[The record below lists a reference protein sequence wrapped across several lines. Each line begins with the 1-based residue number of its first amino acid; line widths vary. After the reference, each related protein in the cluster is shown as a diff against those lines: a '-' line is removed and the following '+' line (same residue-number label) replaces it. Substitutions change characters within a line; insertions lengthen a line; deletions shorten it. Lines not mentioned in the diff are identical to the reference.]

1 MNITEI
7 RIKNFRSFGS
17 DDRPIKIDRLT
28 TIIGANSSG
37 KTALIHAL
45 LKLFGVNPK
54 DRQLLRSDFHV
65 PYNKKPEELT
75 DDKKLSIEVK
85 IEFPELMKA
94 GKGDNTVPSFFKQ
107 MMVGMPKE
115 IPYLRIRLE
124 ATWSQ
129 LEIPEGEIET
139 KLFYVTVP
147 YGDEEKEESLKPVP
161 VHDKSLIQMVYVPA
175 VREPASQL
183 KNASGTIL
191 WRLLKYIAWPENTNT
206 EIQKNV
212 LPLEQFLESVGGLK
226 DVGEEIQKAWNK
238 YHRDPR
244 YRTTDIQFSETS
256 LDTLLK
262 NINIRFSPTEDMT
275 NYSIDQLGDGLRSL
289 FYISLVSTLLEIEQK
304 IFNDTTGKY
313 RRTKGPN
320 ALTILAVEEPENHI
334 SPHLLGRITANLRK
348 ISIIDNAQV
357 IITSHSASIVR
368 RIEPEEIRH
377 AKILT
382 KGSNKGTTSISEIK
396 LPPKKDEAHKY
407 VKEAVRAYPEL
418 YFAQLVILGEG
429 DSEELIIPRLLE
441 VEDIILDDETISV
454 VPLGGRYVNHFW
466 RLLNQL
472 DIPHVT
478 LLDLDRER
486 GGGDWTRIKYAIKQ
500 LLENGADPKKLLLM
514 GSKMVSKDIIEVM
527 HKRTLTELK
536 GPNSIKAMENWI
548 KKLESYNVFFSS
560 PIDIDFL
567 MLQSFTEEY
576 KTVAPQGPDLPDRA
590 IDLDGYNEAVSNG
603 VRATLKKKKD
613 ASGFGYT
620 FSDEEKELMLWY
632 NTLFLGRSKPSTHIE
647 ALVKI
652 ESAHL
657 SANCPKPLKNAIK
670 AIKKI
675 LEEKGITN
683 HEEKI

>member
-1 MNITEI
+1 MNITEL

-17 DDRPIKIDRLT
+17 DNNPIKIDRLT

-45 LKLFGVNPK
+45 LKVFGVNAK
-54 DRQLLRSDFHV
+54 DRQLSRSDFHV

-75 DDKKLSIEVK
+75 EDKKLSIEVK
-85 IEFPELMKA
+85 IEFPELKKE
-94 GKGDNTVPSFFKQ
+94 GEGTNTVPSFFKQ
-107 MMVGMPKE
+107 MMVGKPKE
-115 IPYLRIRLE
+115 IPYLRMRLE

-129 LEIPEGEIET
+129 VETPEGEVET

-147 YGDEEKEESLKPVP
+147 YGDEEIKESLKPVP
-161 VHDKSLIQMVYVPA
+161 THEKSLIQMIYVPA

-191 WRLLKYIAWPENTNT
+191 WRLLKYIAWPDNTNT
-206 EIQKNV
+206 EIQNGV
-212 LPLEQFLESVGGLK
+212 LPLEQFLDSVEGLK
-226 DVGEEIQKAWNK
+226 EVREEMQKTWNK
-238 YHRDPR
+238 YHRDSR

-262 NINIRFSPTEDMT
+262 NINIQFSPTEDVT

-304 IFNDTTGKY
+304 IINDTTGKY
-313 RRTKGPN
+313 KKKKGPI

-348 ISIIDNAQV
+348 ISITNNAQV
-357 IITSHSASIVR
+357 IITSHSSSIIK

-382 KGSNKGTTSISEIK
+382 SGPDKGTTSISEIK
-396 LPPKKDEAHKY
+396 LPPEKDEAHKY

-441 VEDIILDDETISV
+441 VEDIVLDDETISV

-466 RLLNQL
+466 RLLKQL
-472 DIPHVT
+472 DIPYIT

-486 GGGDWTRIKYAIKQ
+486 GGGDWARIKYALKQ
-500 LLENGADPKKLLLM
+500 LLINGADPKRLLLM
-514 GSKMVSKDIIEVM
+514 GKTLVSNATLEDM
-527 HKRTLTELK
+527 HKRTMKEQK
-536 GPNSIKAMENWI
+536 GPNSIKVMEKWI
-548 KKLESYNVFFSS
+548 NKLESYNVFFSS
-560 PIDIDFL
+560 PLDIDYL

-576 KTVAPQGPDLPDRA
+576 KAVAPQGPDLPDKA
-590 IDLDGYNEAVSNG
+590 LDLDGYMEAVSNG

-613 ASGFGYT
+613 ATGYGYT
-620 FSDEEKELMLWY
+620 FSDEEKELMVWY

-647 ALVKI
+647 ALAKI
-652 ESAHL
+652 ESSQL
-657 SANCPKPLKNAIK
+657 SANCPEPLMNAVK

-675 LEEKGITN
+675 LEEKNTRK
-683 HEEKI
+683 HKE